1 MVVSIDLSGKVAIV
15 TGAAKGIGRASAL
28 KLADAGADIVI
39 PDIDLAGAEKTAQ
52 ELKTAGRK
60 GLAVAADVSKP
71 GDVDRIFRET
81 RAKFGK
87 VDILVNNAGVGT
99 SVRKPFFEQP
109 LEVWRR
115 TIDVDLIGLWMCA
128 KAASLDM
135 MGRKKSGRIINI
147 SSTAGKVALRLQADY
162 DAAKAGVI
170 KLTEAMA
177 LELAPHG
184 ITVNAVAPG
193 STATEATKTLYSD
206 PVWREKMLK
215 FIPLGRPAEPD
226 EIASAILFLA
236 SDLATYITGQTIVVD
251 GGWTAGA
258 QIRDV

>member
-1 MVVSIDLSGKVAIV
+1 MVVSIDLSGKVAVV
-15 TGAAKGIGRASAL
+15 TGAARGIGKASAL
-28 KLADAGADIVI
+28 KLGKAGADVVI
-39 PDIDLAGAEKTAQ
+39 PDLDLPGAEKTAQ
-52 ELKTAGRK
+52 ELRGGGRK
-60 GLAVAADVSKP
+60 SLAVLADVSNP
-71 GDVDRIFRET
+71 EDVDRIFRET
-81 RAKFGK
+81 NAKFGR

-135 MGRKKSGRIINI
+135 MKRRTGRIVNI

-177 LELAPHG
+177 MELAPHG
-184 ITVNAVAPG
+184 VTVNAVAPG
-193 STATEATKTLYSD
+193 STVTEATKALYSD
-206 PVWREKMLK
+206 PAWKERMLK

-236 SDLATYITGQTIVVD
+236 SDLAAYITGHTIVVD